1 VLVVCTG
8 LSLRWRSPEPAEHD
22 RLTMDRDF
30 CELLGQENSGPQLAG
45 FFVVIAGERGAL
57 TSTWFPDYIIT

>member
-1 VLVVCTG
+1 
-8 LSLRWRSPEPAEHD
+8 
-22 RLTMDRDF
+22 MDRDF

-57 TSTWFPDYIIT
+57 